1 MPDIFGLAD
10 LALVVAA
17 FLVAAANA
25 SVGTTGGLL
34 LALLATAVPAPVA
47 VPLHAVVETVSNGF
61 GWLRLKHDVSIQMLI
76 AFGAGSLLSIGL
88 AAPFTQVVP
97 PHVMAIL
104 LGCFLFWA
112 CWWPAPDA
120 GKRFPFRLAVAGA
133 LTGALTPF
141 VGATGPLAQ
150 PFFAGEPAKR
160 RTILASH
167 TAGMAI
173 QHGLKVVAFVVLG
186 VAFVPYLPLLAA
198 IILAGMAGTW
208 LGLRRPLKIPLALF
222 GLVVKLLVSVLA
234 LRLVAIGAGWL

>member
-1 MPDIFGLAD
+1 VPDLFQMSD
-10 LALVVAA
+10 MVLVLAA

-34 LALLATAVPAPVA
+34 LAILATAVPAPVA
-47 VPLHAVVETVSNGF
+47 VPLHAVIETVSNGF
-61 GWLRLKHDVSIQMLI
+61 GWVRLKADVSMQMII
-76 AFGAGSLLSIGL
+76 AFGAGSLLSVGL
-88 AAPFTQVVP
+88 AAPFTQAVP

-112 CWWPAPDA
+112 CWWPAPNP
-120 GKRFPFRLAVAGA
+120 GRRFSFRLAVAGVM
-133 LTGALTPF
+133 TGALTPF

-160 RTILASH
+160 RTVLASH

-186 VAFVPYLPLLAA
+186 FAFVPYLPLLAA
-198 IILAGMAGTW
+198 LVVAGMAGTW
-208 LGLRRPLKIPLALF
+208 LGLKRRVKIPPLVF
-222 GLVVKLLVSVLA
+222 GLGIKLLVSVLA
-234 LRLVAIGAGWL
+234 LRLVVTGAGWL